1 MSHNNHETSTDASRI
16 LFLSSADGT
25 NISGDPRLTTD
36 FRFQLEQPIVVP
48 PHHAILM
55 SLHRTSI
62 PMTFYNFQRFRNCAL
77 NVSLRKLG
85 AMGSDVSSLNIHL
98 EQANYNALDIANLL
112 EDQVNAWLG
121 GASITQLGTI
131 TDPIASAAN
140 GQNISITITF
150 NSAESKFEWILTR
163 GTNTT
168 IETYFVIFRWESGA
182 DNETSIKDEIGFINN
197 VWIDGLTYDFFC
209 SVQIKADGGG
219 AAGSQDIFRWG
230 AVKKDGGDVEGDY
243 FTLKTK
249 NQSDFPAALP
259 IDLSWSGNIFD
270 KDNTTSLPDGTTL
283 PANTLKAV
291 FSCVDVNFHVRSLY
305 IKTNLT
311 QHSVLNSKH
320 GGRFSSILARLPNV
334 VDSGN
339 ETLEIHP
346 SDGIQHK
353 LLLKVRDI
361 DKVFVRLTDVNNRL
375 IDLNGLDWNLSLQ
388 FDFIET
394 PEVIHQAPDLRTAAR
409 TKVRD
414 HMFNKEEQRLRA
426 TGKKKEL
433 DEFLKIK
440 ETEKFSDLGAV
451 G

>member
-1 MSHNNHETSTDASRI
+1 
-16 LFLSSADGT
+16 
-25 NISGDPRLTTD
+25 
-36 FRFQLEQPIVVP
+36 
-48 PHHAILM
+48 
-55 SLHRTSI
+55 
-62 PMTFYNFQRFRNCAL
+62 MTFYNFQRFRNCAL

-249 NQSDFPAALP
+249 NQSDFPTAVP
-259 IDLSWSGNIFD
+259 VDLSWSGNIFD
-270 KDNTTSLPDGTTL
+270 KDNTTALPDGTTL

-414 HMFNKEEQRLRA
+414 HKFNKEEQRLRA

>member
-1 MSHNNHETSTDASRI
+1 M
-16 LFLSSADGT
+16 
-25 NISGDPRLTTD
+25 IS
-36 FRFQLEQPIVVP
+36 FVRF
-48 PHHAILM
+48 
-55 SLHRTSI
+55 
-62 PMTFYNFQRFRNCAL
+62 
-77 NVSLRKLG
+77 KL
-85 AMGSDVSSLNIHL
+85 
-98 EQANYNALDIANLL
+98 
-112 EDQVNAWLG
+112 
-121 GASITQLGTI
+121 
-131 TDPIASAAN
+131 
-140 GQNISITITF
+140 
-150 NSAESKFEWILTR
+150 
-163 GTNTT
+163 
-168 IETYFVIFRWESGA
+168 
-182 DNETSIKDEIGFINN
+182 
-197 VWIDGLTYDFFC
+197 
-209 SVQIKADGGG
+209 
-219 AAGSQDIFRWG
+219 
-230 AVKKDGGDVEGDY
+230 EGDY

-409 TKVRD
+409 TTVRD
-414 HMFNKEEQRLRA
+414 HKFNKEEQRLRA

>member
-1 MSHNNHETSTDASRI
+1 
-16 LFLSSADGT
+16 
-25 NISGDPRLTTD
+25 
-36 FRFQLEQPIVVP
+36 
-48 PHHAILM
+48 M

-414 HMFNKEEQRLRA
+414 HKFNKEEQRLRA

>member
-1 MSHNNHETSTDASRI
+1 
-16 LFLSSADGT
+16 
-25 NISGDPRLTTD
+25 
-36 FRFQLEQPIVVP
+36 
-48 PHHAILM
+48 
-55 SLHRTSI
+55 
-62 PMTFYNFQRFRNCAL
+62 MTFYNFQRFRNCAL

-414 HMFNKEEQRLRA
+414 HKFNKEEQRLRA